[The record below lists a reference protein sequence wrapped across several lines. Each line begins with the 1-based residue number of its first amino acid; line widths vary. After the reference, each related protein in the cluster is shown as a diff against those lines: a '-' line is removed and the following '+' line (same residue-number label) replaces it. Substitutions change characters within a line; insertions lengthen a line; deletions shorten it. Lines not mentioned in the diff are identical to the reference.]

1 MFFVFTF
8 RTKILEF
15 VFSHCSFH
23 TGFPVLLN
31 SLPVIIPMLLATDT
45 VCSHSLELCFSLSCD
60 NYCNWGF
67 CMFLN
72 HWEYIFKNSWWLR
85 VHIWTFLLEV
95 LNLLVLKMR
104 HSCWIWTVQIK
115 KKPLTPIV
123 QSRRAA
129 IMPRPHYRNAV
140 LPSVSAALAF
150 HLVPNLKQNCLPAF
164 CAFSRN
170 CFILPH
176 RAHKPSL
183 YVANFFF
190 SSLKEYSGFMKL
202 SVSGVTILY
211 NTLSIPF
218 CLLVSYFFSWLFLQN
233 AGCSDL

>member
-1 MFFVFTF
+1 MTCHDWSLEYIFSWGKMSSVSVSLVLPVLLMFFVFTF

-60 NYCNWGF
+60 NYFNWGF

-72 HWEYIFKNSWWLR
+72 HWEYIFRNSWWLR
-85 VHIWTFLLEV
+85 VHIWTFLLEL
-95 LNLLVLKMR
+95 LNLLVLKVR

-115 KKPLTPIV
+115 KTPLTPIV

-140 LPSVSAALAF
+140 LPSVSAALPF
-150 HLVPNLKQNCLPAF
+150 HLVPNLKQK
-164 CAFSRN
+164 SS
-170 CFILPH
+170 CFLCFLTKLVHP
-176 RAHKPSL
+176 PSL
-183 YVANFFF
+183 N
-190 SSLKEYSGFMKL
+190 SQTQSLR
-202 SVSGVTILY
+202 
-211 NTLSIPF
+211 
-218 CLLVSYFFSWLFLQN
+218 C
-233 AGCSDL
+233 